1 MKTICVYPTKAQF
14 IIGEEIKIKVEL
26 NNAVEAGSTLICNIY
41 RLQESLFKIE
51 KTVLKGDKEIV
62 FSFNLN
68 IRERYMTGYGVK
80 VEVQRLDGN
89 YDAYYTAF
97 DVVDSWTRAPRYGFI
112 SDFFDSDMNDEEDI
126 KEMNRYHI
134 NVVQYYDWMY
144 RHHKFIPPK
153 DKFIDPLK
161 RKLNLSVVKQKVG
174 YAHKYGMKAMAY
186 GAVYGA
192 GKEFY
197 EKHKEWALYKND
209 GKVYGF
215 GDFLYI
221 MDINRQCKWHD
232 HIINQFLEAVKF
244 GFDGIH
250 MDQYGF
256 PKEAISSLEGEK
268 SIRYLQ
274 GDFPKLIDDTK
285 DYIKSKGYNA
295 ELIFNAVNNW
305 PVEKVAKAKEDA
317 VYIEVWPPN
326 DTYESLYNL
335 ISNAKKYAPQKQVI
349 LAAYMRPFL
358 EELNIPLKSAENAAF
373 LTMAV
378 IFASGGF
385 HLLLG
390 EGNGILDDA
399 YYPKYRTINDEEF
412 NKRLRGYY
420 DFIVRYEG
428 LLYDFDISD
437 ITMTY
442 TGGING
448 EYAFS
453 GSEFSV
459 KPKDNCVWTLI
470 KDKAGY
476 KIINLLNFTGI
487 TDMRWNEPKDSE
499 PREIRNIEVTAMLAE
514 EAKGIYTASPDI
526 NNGVSEK
533 LNFEYVKNEN
543 GRAVRFT
550 VPNLKIWNLI
560 YIKL

>member
-1 MKTICVYPTKAQF
+1 MKTICVYPAKAQF

-68 IRERYMTGYGVK
+68 NRERYMTGYGVK

-89 YDAYYTAF
+89 YNAYYTAF

-161 RKLNLSVVKQKVG
+161 RKLNLSVVKQKVE

-256 PKEAISSLEGEK
+256 PKEAISNLEGEK
-268 SIRYLQ
+268 SIRYLR

-358 EELNIPLKSAENAAF
+358 EELNIPLKSAENAAL

>member
-112 SDFFDSDMNDEEDI
+112 SDFSDSDMNDEEDI

-161 RKLNLSVVKQKVG
+161 RKLNLSVVKQKVE

>member
-161 RKLNLSVVKQKVG
+161 RKLNLSVVKQKVE

-256 PKEAISSLEGEK
+256 PKEAVSSLEGEK
-268 SIRYLQ
+268 SIRYLR

-358 EELNIPLKSAENAAF
+358 EELNIPLKSAENAAL

>member
-1 MKTICVYPTKAQF
+1 MKTICVYPAKAQF

-68 IRERYMTGYGVK
+68 NRERYMTGYGVK

-89 YDAYYTAF
+89 YNAYYTAF

-112 SDFFDSDMNDEEDI
+112 SDFSDSDMNDEEDI

-161 RKLNLSVVKQKVG
+161 RKLNLSVVKQKVE

-256 PKEAISSLEGEK
+256 PKEAVSSLEGEK
-268 SIRYLQ
+268 SIRYLR

-358 EELNIPLKSAENAAF
+358 EELNIPLKSAENAAL
-373 LTMAV
+373 LTMTV

-399 YYPKYRTINDEEF
+399 YYPRYRTINDEEF
-412 NKRLRGYY
+412 NKRLRKYY
-420 DFIVRYEG
+420 DFIVRYEE

-448 EYAFS
+448 EYVFS
-453 GSEFSV
+453 GAEFSV

>member
-1 MKTICVYPTKAQF
+1 MKTICVYPAKAQF

-68 IRERYMTGYGVK
+68 NRERYMTGYGVK

-112 SDFFDSDMNDEEDI
+112 SDFSDSDMNDEEDI

-161 RKLNLSVVKQKVG
+161 RKLNLSVVKQKVE

>member
-1 MKTICVYPTKAQF
+1 MKTICVYPAKAQF

-41 RLQESLFKIE
+41 RLQENLFKIE
-51 KTVLKGDKEIV
+51 KTVLKEDKEIV

-68 IRERYMTGYGVK
+68 NRERYMTGYGVK
-80 VEVQRLDGN
+80 VEAQRLDGN

-144 RHHKFIPPK
+144 RHHEFIPPK

-161 RKLNLSVVKQKVG
+161 RKLNLSVVKQKVE
-174 YAHKYGMKAMAY
+174 YTHKYGMKAMAY

-197 EKHKEWALYKND
+197 EKHKEWALYRND
-209 GKVYGF
+209 GKVYEF
-215 GDFLYI
+215 SDFLYI
-221 MDINRQCKWHD
+221 MDTNRQCKWHD

-256 PKEAISSLEGEK
+256 PKEAVSSLGGEK
-268 SIRYLQ
+268 SIRYLRE
-274 GDFPKLIDDTK
+274 DFPKLIDDTK
-285 DYIKSKGYNA
+285 DYIKSKGYNV

-358 EELNIPLKSAENAAF
+358 EELNIPIKSAENAAL

-412 NKRLRGYY
+412 NKRLREYY
-420 DFIVRYEG
+420 DFIVRYEE

-437 ITMTY
+437 ITMTH

-448 EYAFS
+448 EYVFS
-453 GSEFSV
+453 GAEFSV
-459 KPKDNCVWTLI
+459 RPKDNCVWTLI
-470 KDKAGY
+470 KDKVGY
-476 KIINLLNFTGI
+476 KIINFLNFTGI

-499 PREIRNIEVTAMLAE
+499 PKEIRNIEVTAMLAE
-514 EAKGIYTASPDI
+514 EVKEIYTASPDI
-526 NNGVSEK
+526 NNGVPEK
-533 LNFEYVKNEN
+533 LNFKYVENEN

-550 VPNLKIWNLI
+550 VPNLKIWNLV

>member
-1 MKTICVYPTKAQF
+1 LKTICVYPAKAQF

-68 IRERYMTGYGVK
+68 NRERYMTGYGVK

-89 YDAYYTAF
+89 YNAYYTAF

-112 SDFFDSDMNDEEDI
+112 SDFSDSDMNDEEDI

-161 RKLNLSVVKQKVG
+161 RKLNLSVVKQKVE

>member
-1 MKTICVYPTKAQF
+1 MKTICVYPAKAQF

-68 IRERYMTGYGVK
+68 NRERYMTGYGVK

-89 YDAYYTAF
+89 YNAYYTAF

-112 SDFFDSDMNDEEDI
+112 SDFSDSDMNDEEDI

-161 RKLNLSVVKQKVG
+161 RKLNLSVVKQKVE

-256 PKEAISSLEGEK
+256 PKEAVSSLEGEK
-268 SIRYLQ
+268 SIRYLR

-358 EELNIPLKSAENAAF
+358 EELNIPLKSAENAAL

>member
-1 MKTICVYPTKAQF
+1 MKTICVYPAKAQF

-68 IRERYMTGYGVK
+68 NRERYMTGYGVK

-161 RKLNLSVVKQKVG
+161 RKLNLSVVKQKVE

-256 PKEAISSLEGEK
+256 PKEAISNLEGEK

-358 EELNIPLKSAENAAF
+358 EELNIPLKSAENAAL

>member
-1 MKTICVYPTKAQF
+1 
-14 IIGEEIKIKVEL
+14 
-26 NNAVEAGSTLICNIY
+26 
-41 RLQESLFKIE
+41 
-51 KTVLKGDKEIV
+51 
-62 FSFNLN
+62 
-68 IRERYMTGYGVK
+68 
-80 VEVQRLDGN
+80 
-89 YDAYYTAF
+89 
-97 DVVDSWTRAPRYGFI
+97 
-112 SDFFDSDMNDEEDI
+112 
-126 KEMNRYHI
+126 
-134 NVVQYYDWMY
+134 
-144 RHHKFIPPK
+144 
-153 DKFIDPLK
+153 
-161 RKLNLSVVKQKVG
+161 
-174 YAHKYGMKAMAY
+174 
-186 GAVYGA
+186 
-192 GKEFY
+192 
-197 EKHKEWALYKND
+197 
-209 GKVYGF
+209 
-215 GDFLYI
+215 
-221 MDINRQCKWHD
+221 
-232 HIINQFLEAVKF
+232 
-244 GFDGIH
+244 
-250 MDQYGF
+250 
-256 PKEAISSLEGEK
+256 
-268 SIRYLQ
+268 
-274 GDFPKLIDDTK
+274 
-285 DYIKSKGYNA
+285 
-295 ELIFNAVNNW
+295 
-305 PVEKVAKAKEDA
+305 
-317 VYIEVWPPN
+317 
-326 DTYESLYNL
+326 
-335 ISNAKKYAPQKQVI
+335 
-349 LAAYMRPFL
+349 MRPFL
-358 EELNIPLKSAENAAF
+358 EELNIPLKSAENAAL